1 MRIVLVSLTTILLM
15 VLPLAAQDAGRLTI
29 VGHGSVESVPDMATI
44 SLGVTN
50 EARTAAAALAANSAT
65 TGRMLQEI
73 AQAGIEPR
81 DMQTSGLSLSPRW
94 SNRSGNSNARP
105 TIVGYSV
112 SNQVTIRVRDLDR
125 LGGILDAVVQSGTN
139 QFHGL
144 SFGLQDPV
152 PATDLARE
160 AAVKDA
166 IRKAQLYA
174 AAAGVELG
182 AMLELSEVGIS
193 SPRPVM
199 VREMAL
205 SADVPI
211 AQGEVSLS
219 ASVTVVFEITP

>member
-1 MRIVLVSLTTILLM
+1 MRIVTAGFAAIWLM
-15 VLPLAAQDAGRLTI
+15 VMPLAAQEAGRLKV
-29 VGHGSVESVPDMATI
+29 VGHGSVDTVPDMATI

-50 EARTAAAALAANSAT
+50 EARTAGAALAANSAA
-65 TGRMLQEI
+65 TGQMLQEI

-94 SNRSGNSNARP
+94 SNRSSNNNARP
-105 TIVGYSV
+105 AIVGFSA
-112 SNQVTIRVRDLDR
+112 SNQVTIRVRDIDR
-125 LGGILDAVVQSGTN
+125 LGGILDAVVQNGAN

-152 PATDLARE
+152 PTTDLARE

-166 IRKAQLYA
+166 IRKARLYA
-174 AAAGVELG
+174 AAAGLELG
-182 AMLELSEVGIS
+182 AILELSEAGVS

-211 AQGEVSLS
+211 AQGEVSLG
-219 ASVTVVFEITP
+219 ASVTIIFQISP